1 MTGALRERAARLA
14 RRGTVVLIAGTLVAG
29 CQFDGVGS
37 LPLPLREGVGDG
49 STTVTVEM
57 EQIANLVPNAEVKV
71 DDVTVGVVKTAD
83 VANWHAVLTV
93 GLNPGVVLPANAE
106 ARVGQKSLL
115 GAEYLELA
123 RPTSGPAVGTLR
135 DGDTIP
141 LARTGRYPETE
152 EVLAAL
158 SVVLNGGG
166 LQQVRTI
173 TTELD
178 AALNGHEQDIQA
190 LIGNLN
196 TFVGTLD
203 RQSGDIV
210 RAIDGLNRFSGTLAR
225 DNQVI
230 ADGLEAIPPALR
242 ALNEDREALVAMLR
256 RVGIFGDVAVRVLD
270 ETRDDLLANLR
281 QLRPAIQRLADSGQ
295 DLTQSLS
302 GVLTFPFPARTA
314 FPSMLKGDYGSLFL
328 VVDLSPEVLTRNF
341 LGGFDLPGIP
351 GLLSAPPLG
360 RGQQTQPP
368 FAPFLGS
375 GDPGAPAGGNAPAG
389 GAPAGAPSADD
400 GSTGAGPLGGLLGG
414 NG

>member
-1 MTGALRERAARLA
+1 MTGALRRQAARAAKH
-14 RRGTVVLIAGTLVAG
+14 GTVVLLAGVLVAG

-71 DDVTVGVVKTAD
+71 DDVTVGVVRAAD
-83 VANWHAVLTV
+83 VQNWHAILTV

-123 RPTSGPAVGTLR
+123 RPTNGPAVGTLR

-173 TTELD
+173 TTELN
-178 AALNGHEQDIQA
+178 AALGGHEQDIQR

-196 TFVGTLD
+196 TLVGTLD
-203 RQSGDIV
+203 RQSADIV
-210 RAIDGLNRFSGTLAR
+210 RAIEGLNRFSGTLAR
-225 DNQVI
+225 DNQVL

-242 ALNEDREALVAMLR
+242 ALNEDREALLAMLR
-256 RVGIFGDVAVRVLD
+256 RVGVFGDVAVRVLNAS
-270 ETRDDLLANLR
+270 RDDLLANLR
-281 QLRPAIQRLADSGQ
+281 QLRPAVQRLADSGS

-302 GVLTFPFPARTA
+302 GILTFPFPARTS
-314 FPSMLKGDYGSLFL
+314 FPTLLRGDYGNLYAEF
-328 VVDLSPEVLTRNF
+328 DLSPEILVKNF
-341 LGGFDLPGIP
+341 LGGFDIDGL
-351 GLLSAPPLG
+351 GLLNAPPLG
-360 RGQQTQPP
+360 AGQQTQPP
-368 FAPFLGS
+368 FAPFLA
-375 GDPGAPAGGNAPAG
+375 PGGP
-389 GAPAGAPSADD
+389 PAGAPP
-400 GSTGAGPLGGLLGG
+400 GGGAAPEPEPGDSSGGDTSRGGPLGGLLGG